1 MVCPSVTYWPS
12 NCMYSFGF
20 TSRMWGLNL
29 DNIVNATV
37 VLANGT
43 IVEASIENH
52 YDLFWVS

>member
-1 MVCPSVTYWPS
+1 
-12 NCMYSFGF
+12 MYSFGF